1 MRGGAQHGVNRTD
14 GQHGNVNLDS
24 AFREADVASLHRLHS
39 RKAIPLSTIAFS
51 KMYLPLLLNEARLAF
66 AAC

>member
-24 AFREADVASLHRLHS
+24 AFGEAEFASLHRLHS
-39 RKAIPLSTIAFS
+39 RKGNSSTHII
-51 KMYLPLLLNEARLAF
+51 MYLPLLLNESRLAF